1 MPLLQHTLK
10 PRDVLKYEADINV
23 LEQPSDEVELKLL
36 FVVKVG
42 DEGSLTVEPRLVER
56 SGALSAS
63 HSEAFLRPDS
73 RSVKPSGASPDGLSS
88 LAFLPVLSEAS
99 VEPGDEWATSERGV
113 MVNYELCS
121 LREEEPR
128 AEIMSR
134 KTLQDAQGRRVEVE
148 GLYDF
153 SIKQGRVVSAQV
165 VTEIHGRHGIDTRIV
180 AEYRLA

>member
-10 PRDVLKYEADINV
+10 PRDVLKYEADITV
-23 LEQPSDEVELKLL
+23 LEQGDEVELKLL
-36 FVVKVG
+36 FIVKIG
-42 DEGSLTVEPRLVER
+42 EEGKLAVEPRLVER

-63 HSEAFLRPDS
+63 HSESFLRPDS
-73 RSVKPSGASPDGLSS
+73 RSVKPSGASPDGLAS
-88 LAFLPVLSEAS
+88 LAFLPVLSEHG

-113 MVNYELCS
+113 LVSYELCS
-121 LREEEPR
+121 LRQDEPR

-153 SIKQGRVVSAQV
+153 DVTQGRVVSAQV
-165 VTEIHGRHGIDTRIV
+165 VTEVHGRSGLDTRTV